1 MGTRK
6 NINLWKALQKVP
18 AGTMFVPLIIGAIIL
33 LTLIAVHR
41 SRTPGSDIVIV
52 NDMEELEEEEG
63 LNRP

>member
-1 MGTRK
+1 MMVIG
-6 NINLWKALQKVP
+6 I
-18 AGTMFVPLIIGAIIL
+18 LIIGAIIL